1 MLISKTDKNYITRS
15 DMPNS
20 NWIGEDYYLL
30 DDNSELARKIIEYYP
45 RYELITS
52 GDRITD
58 VIYVEKTQEELDT
71 ERITEIHEEL
81 EKLDKEISR
90 GLEDLYELTG
100 KTPYQRLQYIIE
112 IKQDLREE
120 LHELGGE

>member
-1 MLISKTDKNYITRS
+1 MRIFGKIENERCVNVLLFVNEQTAHEFDNTLVEVEEGYG
-15 DMPNS
+15 
-20 NWIGEDYYLL
+20 IGDDY
-30 DDNSELARKIIEYYP
+30 NGTWQHHTP
-45 RYELITS
+45 T
-52 GDRITD
+52 
-58 VIYVEKTQEELDT
+58 DT
-71 ERITEIHEEL
+71 ERIVEIHEEL

-120 LHELGGE
+120 LRELGGE

>member
-1 MLISKTDKNYITRS
+1 MIFGKLQEGRCINVLLFENEQTAHEFDNTLVEVQEGYGIGDEYINGTWRHHTPTD
-15 DMPNS
+15 
-20 NWIGEDYYLL
+20 E
-30 DDNSELARKIIEYYP
+30 
-45 RYELITS
+45 
-52 GDRITD
+52 
-58 VIYVEKTQEELDT
+58 
-71 ERITEIHEEL
+71 ERIAQIHEEL

-120 LHELGGE
+120 LRELGGE